1 MTVRRATLSDVDL
14 VAELGH
20 KFIVA
25 SGAPPATLE
34 ECTAFVTALIPH
46 PHGGVFVSE
55 RGVIAGTVGPL
66 YYRPDYLQAI
76 ELFWWAEDGKGKALL
91 DAFEW
96 WAINTLGVHEIYMS
110 TLEGFTPPAIDVLL
124 LRRGYAASNKT
135 FRKAV
140 R

>member
-1 MTVRRATLSDVDL
+1 MVRRATSADVEL

-20 KFIVA
+20 KFINA
-25 SGAPPATLE
+25 SDAPPATLG
-34 ECTAFVTALIPH
+34 ECRTFVAALIPH
-46 PHGGVFVSE
+46 PQGAVFVSE

-66 YYRPDYLQAI
+66 YYRPDFLQAI
-76 ELFWWAEDGKGKALL
+76 ELFWWAEDGQGKLLL
-91 DAFEW
+91 DAFER
-96 WAINTLGVHEIYMS
+96 WAIDEAKVHEIYMS

-135 FRKAV
+135 FRKVV